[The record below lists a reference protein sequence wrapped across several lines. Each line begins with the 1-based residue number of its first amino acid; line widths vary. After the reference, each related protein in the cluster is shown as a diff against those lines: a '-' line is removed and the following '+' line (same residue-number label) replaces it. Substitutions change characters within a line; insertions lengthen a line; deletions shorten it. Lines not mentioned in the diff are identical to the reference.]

1 MQVPTADA
9 QALGEGNQAV
19 LVSGKD
25 ATGNTV
31 TGAQLLTVDTQP
43 PTLAINTIAQDN
55 IVSAAEH
62 NAALVLSGTSNAE
75 AGQTVT
81 LTVNGKAIQQPSVA
95 TEPAS
100 DAACHGGPCTG
111 GGELRCQCQCQRSGR
126 KHHQQQREFH
136 GRHLST
142 RGQR

>member
-1 MQVPTADA
+1 MPERAGADRRCT
-9 QALGEGNQAV
+9 GVRRRE
-19 LVSGKD
+19 SGGAGQRKD

-75 AGQTVT
+75 AG
-81 LTVNGKAIQQPSVA
+81 KP
-95 TEPAS
+95 
-100 DAACHGGPCTG
+100 
-111 GGELRCQCQCQRSGR
+111 
-126 KHHQQQREFH
+126 
-136 GRHLST
+136 
-142 RGQR
+142 

>member
-1 MQVPTADA
+1 M
-9 QALGEGNQAV
+9 

-31 TGAQLLTVDTQP
+31 TGVQLLTVDTQP

-55 IVSAAEH
+55 IISAAEH
-62 NAALVLSGTSNAE
+62 NVALVLSGTSNAE

-100 DAACHGGPCTG
+100 DAACHGSPCAG
-111 GGELRCQCQCQRSGR
+111 GG
-126 KHHQQQREFH
+126 
-136 GRHLST
+136 
-142 RGQR
+142 